1 MARVKHSAGRR
12 LPVVSR
18 SQASPVAYRRPLANR
33 SYLDLG
39 RPRPL
44 DHLLARRPP
53 YLEGA
58 ITAAVFI
65 FLLYVILGGA

>member
-1 MARVKHSAGRR
+1 MARVKHSAERR

-33 SYLDLG
+33 GHRDLG

-44 DHLLARRPP
+44 NDLLVRRPP

-58 ITAAVFI
+58 VTAAVFI